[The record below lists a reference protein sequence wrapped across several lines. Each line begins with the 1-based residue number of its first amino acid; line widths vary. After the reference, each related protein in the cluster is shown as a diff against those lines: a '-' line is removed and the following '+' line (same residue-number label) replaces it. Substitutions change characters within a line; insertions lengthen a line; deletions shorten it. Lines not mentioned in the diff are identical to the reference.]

1 MPKEHGVTR
10 RKLLAGFAAAGAG
23 AALPPPPEGS
33 PAVAAAVDPDL
44 AVVMSDLHVGKPWN
58 EQKFRTDRSY
68 DYVNDAVRR
77 LVADVLSM
85 RPLPAHVFCLGDIS
99 LCFGEERDYEIA
111 KDILSPLETAGITIV
126 ATAGNHDRRV
136 PMACVLKDW
145 LADTP
150 VKGRFA
156 SITRLPKYDVVLLD
170 SLKEP
175 NPSAEDNRAGRGGW
189 ELGAEQ
195 TKWLDSVLAATTRPT
210 LVCAHHS
217 ALSLGI
223 GKLMVKSPKVCGFLH
238 GHNHSWIDNIL
249 YSSYSRKTM
258 IRMLGLPSMGMDRD
272 IGFAVL
278 RAFADRVELVQ
289 VERDYYFPVKTSQ
302 EERLPLWDC
311 LVRERHRR
319 RLAFP
324 FDKLA

>member
-1 MPKEHGVTR
+1 MDSHHSYGHPQPNAVREAYAPAGVR
-10 RKLLAGFAAAGAG
+10 V
-23 AALPPPPEGS
+23 S
-33 PAVAAAVDPDL
+33 PATDLDLVAA
-44 AVVMSDLHVGKPWN
+44 MSD
-58 EQKFRTDRSY
+58 
-68 DYVNDAVRR
+68 
-77 LVADVLSM
+77 
-85 RPLPAHVFCLGDIS
+85 
-99 LCFGEERDYEIA
+99 
-111 KDILSPLETAGITIV
+111 
-126 ATAGNHDRRV
+126 
-136 PMACVLKDW
+136 
-145 LADTP
+145 
-150 VKGRFA
+150 
-156 SITRLPKYDVVLLD
+156 
-170 SLKEP
+170 
-175 NPSAEDNRAGRGGW
+175 
-189 ELGAEQ
+189 
-195 TKWLDSVLAATTRPT
+195 
-210 LVCAHHS
+210 
-217 ALSLGI
+217 
-223 GKLMVKSPKVCGFLH
+223 LH